1 MLQHSP
7 AISRRKF
14 FKLSVALFMLSVTSL
29 FGFETSIATQ
39 EQALLIQRDG
49 KTYNITFIDEN
60 GSVIEE
66 VYLQL
71 CHIFKDSEAD
81 VAVKMDINLFT
92 ILSNAQK
99 WLTRYDYVKPYIIT
113 SAYRTPHT
121 NANTEGAAL
130 NSLHMYGK
138 AVDLKCFGL
147 SSSYMASLFRSF
159 GATGIGIYPTFV
171 HIDTWNKR
179 MWRG

>member
-1 MLQHSP
+1 MLSGNQML
-7 AISRRKF
+7 SRRKF
-14 FKLSVALFMLSVTSL
+14 LKLSIALFMLSVTSL
-29 FGFETSIATQ
+29 FGLEIPTATQ
-39 EQALLIQRDG
+39 EQSLLIQRDG
-49 KTYNITFIDEN
+49 KTYNITFIDES

-66 VYLQL
+66 AYLQL

-81 VAVKMDINLFT
+81 VAVKMDINLFV

-99 WLTRYDYVKPYIIT
+99 WLARYDYVQPYVIT

-147 SSSYMASLFRSF
+147 PPSYMARLFRSF
-159 GATGIGIYPTFV
+159 GASGIGIYSTFV

-179 MWRG
+179 VWQG